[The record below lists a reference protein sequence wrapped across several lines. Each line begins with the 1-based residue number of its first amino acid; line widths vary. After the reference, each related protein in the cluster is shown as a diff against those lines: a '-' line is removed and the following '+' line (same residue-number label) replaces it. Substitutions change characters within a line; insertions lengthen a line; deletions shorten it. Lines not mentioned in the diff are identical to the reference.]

1 MLVINNVIND
11 KKTYDKPTLSRLLD
25 YTHIHTRAHTHTHTY
40 TLLTQYV
47 IYNSSIYR
55 SKLAHTINI
64 PRIIF
69 YYDTFILCT

>member
-1 MLVINNVIND
+1 MLVINNVFND
-11 KKTYDKPTLSRLLD
+11 KKLMINRYYHVCWIMYT
-25 YTHIHTRAHTHTHTY
+25 YTHTRTHTHTY